1 MKDLLKQL
9 TERAKELNCLYQI
22 DEILKD
28 FSSSLRTVLA
38 KLLEAVHPGWQFVD
52 VCKARICYR
61 GTCVTSEGFRETRW
75 YQKAEIQVDN
85 EKVGKIEVFY
95 VEKVESEDDN
105 PFLQEEQKLLDT
117 IAEKLGNYF
126 FHRRLRQI
134 FQEWKSAHSKIELL
148 QQSDGKILSILEN
161 TDIEQIASYLQ
172 KPSKDIKSP
181 EELEVILSPYSE
193 NHWRWRKNMAQK
205 LSEKLPAT
213 KFGVKAIYLF
223 GSTKNASAGPASDID
238 LLLHI
243 SSTPEQREQLTAWL
257 QGYSL
262 CLAEINQL
270 KTGYETVGLLDYH
283 LVTDEDISNKT
294 SFAVKI
300 GAVTD
305 AARLL
310 RAYQK

>member
-1 MKDLLKQL
+1 MKKLLKQL
-9 TERAKELNCLYQI
+9 TERAKELNCLYQV

-28 FSSSLRTVLA
+28 FSSDLRTVLTN
-38 KLLEAVHPGWQFVD
+38 LLEAIHPGWQYVD

-61 GTCVTSEGFRETRW
+61 GTCVTSEGFRETSW
-75 YQKAEIQVDN
+75 FQKADITVDN

-95 VEKVESEDDN
+95 VEKVKNDDDN
-105 PFLQEEQKLLDT
+105 PFLQEEQKLLNT

-126 FHRRLRQI
+126 FHRRLREI

-148 QQSDGKILSILEN
+148 QQSEGKILSILEN
-161 TDIEQIASYLQ
+161 TDIDKIASYLQ

-181 EELEVILSPYSE
+181 EELEVILNPYSE
-193 NHWRWRKNMAQK
+193 SHWRWRKTMAEK
-205 LSEKLPAT
+205 ISEKLPAK
-213 KFGVKAIYLF
+213 KFGVKVIYLF

-243 SSTPEQREQLTAWL
+243 DATEQQKQQLTAWL

-262 CLAEINQL
+262 CLAEINKL
-270 KTGYETVGLLDYH
+270 KTGYETGGLLDFH
-283 LVTDEDISNKT
+283 LITDEDIANKT

-300 GAVTD
+300 GVVTD

-310 RAYQK
+310 KDYRK

>member
-1 MKDLLKQL
+1 MKELLKQL
-9 TERAKELNCLYQI
+9 TERAKELNCLYEV

-28 FSSSLRTVLA
+28 FTSDLRTVLSN
-38 KLLEAVHPGWQFVD
+38 LLEAVHPGWQYVD

-75 YQKAEIQVDN
+75 FQKAEIEVDN
-85 EKVGKIEVFY
+85 EKVGQIEVFY
-95 VEKVESEDDN
+95 VEKVERDGDN

-161 TDIEQIASYLQ
+161 SDLEKISSYLQ

-181 EELEVILSPYSE
+181 EELEVILNPYSE
-193 NHWRWRKNMAQK
+193 SHWRWRKTMA
-205 LSEKLPAT
+205 EKISKTLPAE

-243 SSTPEQREQLTAWL
+243 DATDQQKEQLTAWL

-270 KTGYETVGLLDYH
+270 KTGYETGGLLDYH
-283 LVTDEDISNKT
+283 LVTDKDIENKT

-310 RAYQK
+310 RDYRK

>member
-1 MKDLLKQL
+1 MKDLLKHL
-9 TERAKELNCLYQI
+9 TERAKELNCLYQV
-22 DEILKD
+22 DDILKD
-28 FSSSLRTVLA
+28 FNSSLRTVLA
-38 KLLEAVHPGWQFVD
+38 NLLEAVHPGWQYVE

-75 YQKAEIQVDN
+75 FQKAEIEVDN
-85 EKVGKIEVFY
+85 EKVGQIEVFY
-95 VEKVESEDDN
+95 VEKVESSSDN

-134 FQEWKSAHSKIELL
+134 FKEWKSAHSKIELL
-148 QQSDGKILSILEN
+148 QESDGKILSILEN
-161 TDIEQIASYLQ
+161 SDLEKIASYLQ
-172 KPSKDIKSP
+172 KPSKEIKSP
-181 EELEVILSPYSE
+181 EELEVILNPYSE
-193 NHWRWRKNMAQK
+193 SHWRWRKTMAQK
-205 LSEKLPAT
+205 LSEKLPAA
-213 KFGVKAIYLF
+213 KFGVKSIYLF

-243 SSTPEQREQLTAWL
+243 SSTPEQKEQLTAWL

-310 RAYQK
+310 RAY